1 MNSGLKSQVSVE
13 RGIGSVKGK
22 TAIFSDIRA

>member
-1 MNSGLKSQVSVE
+1 MNFDLKSQVSVV

-22 TAIFSDIRA
+22 TALFSDIPG